1 MDALI
6 KYGSEKTYS
15 VILYTLIR
23 NEADFDLD
31 FF

>member
-6 KYGSEKTYS
+6 KYDSEKTYS

-23 NEADFDLD
+23 NEADFDFL
-31 FF
+31 